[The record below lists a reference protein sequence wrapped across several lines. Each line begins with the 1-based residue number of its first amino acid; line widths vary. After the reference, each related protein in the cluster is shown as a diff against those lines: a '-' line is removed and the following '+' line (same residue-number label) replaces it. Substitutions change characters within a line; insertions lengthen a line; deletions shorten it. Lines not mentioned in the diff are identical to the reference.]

1 MDNIESV
8 YSNEDILIEVLT
20 ELEDGTY
27 NTEIYKEAEE
37 TFSEEE
43 TEGVQIVSEPS
54 PVTIAEGTFDGIY
67 SRLEECIL
75 LLTILVFMTML
86 TFSKQIFA
94 TWRNNMKGRN

>member
-1 MDNIESV
+1 MYNIESV
-8 YSNEDILIEVLT
+8 LSTEADVTILDGTIE
-20 ELEDGTY
+20 ELEEYY
-27 NTEIYKEAEE
+27 NTDNSNVENEVEFY
-37 TFSEEE
+37 
-43 TEGVQIVSEPS
+43 EGVQIISEPS